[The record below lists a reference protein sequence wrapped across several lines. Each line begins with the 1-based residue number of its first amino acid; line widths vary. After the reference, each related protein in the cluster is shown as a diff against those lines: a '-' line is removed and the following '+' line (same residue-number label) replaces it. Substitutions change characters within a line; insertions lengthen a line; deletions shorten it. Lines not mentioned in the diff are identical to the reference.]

1 MNHTQFKSPELN
13 DAASVAANQLQ
24 PPTTSTGLQQIEH
37 DLLSFL
43 AQKDHTLLKHFNE
56 GKTHARISI
65 SADELM
71 SSIMDEFRRHI
82 FKRCADNDTTCNF
95 NAPLVNKIFDI
106 IKMNL
111 EVLRALNIPYKRNE
125 LVASIQGNL
134 LKHIV

>member
-1 MNHTQFKSPELN
+1 MNHTQFNSPELN
-13 DAASVAANQLQ
+13 DATPVAANQLQ
-24 PPTTSTGLQQIEH
+24 PSAAAANLQQIEH
-37 DLLSFL
+37 DLLSFFT
-43 AQKDHTLLKHFNE
+43 QKDHTLLKHFND

-71 SSIMDEFRRHI
+71 SSIIDELRRHI
-82 FKRCADNDTTCNF
+82 FKRCADSGTSCNF
-95 NAPLVNKIFDI
+95 NALMVNKIFDI

-111 EVLRALNIPYKRNE
+111 EVLRALNIPYKRND